1 MFFLSL
7 IEHTL
12 RLPPHLLDLP
22 LNEAIKGEL
31 ESLFLDKVIANLGL
45 CISVYDIRSIDGGFV
60 FPGDGAST
68 YTVEFRLVMFRPFVG
83 EIITAKLK
91 ESDANGLQYLG
102 SAVESCKSLSS
113 SIVEV
118 ACLVLK
124 DSLVV
129 PCLSEVAF
137 EVSLGFFDDIYI
149 PVHLMPNPC
158 HCEADPENKSQVIWI
173 WDYQEQKFPI
183 DGLDEIR
190 FQVQSVSYPP
200 IPVEQPKE
208 SKPFAPMMIMGS
220 LDYDGLGPVSWW

>member
-1 MFFLSL
+1 MFYLSL

-45 CISVYDIRSIDGGFV
+45 CISVYDIGSIDGGFV

-91 ESDANGLQYLG
+91 ESDANGLRL
-102 SAVESCKSLSS
+102 
-113 SIVEV
+113 
-118 ACLVLK
+118 
-124 DSLVV
+124 
-129 PCLSEVAF
+129 
-137 EVSLGFFDDIYI
+137 SLGFFDDIYI
-149 PVHLMPNPC
+149 PIHLMPNPC
-158 HCEADPENKSQVIWI
+158 HCEPNPEKKSQVIWI

-183 DGLDEIR
+183 DGIDEIR

-208 SKPFAPMMIMGS
+208 SKPFAPMVIMGS

>member
-1 MFFLSL
+1 MFYLSL

-91 ESDANGLQYLG
+91 ESNANGLR
-102 SAVESCKSLSS
+102 LS
-113 SIVEV
+113 
-118 ACLVLK
+118 
-124 DSLVV
+124 
-129 PCLSEVAF
+129 P
-137 EVSLGFFDDIYI
+137 GFFDDIYI
-149 PVHLMPNPC
+149 PIHLMPNSC
-158 HCEADPENKSQVIWI
+158 HCEPNPEK
-173 WDYQEQKFPI
+173 K
-183 DGLDEIR
+183 
-190 FQVQSVSYPP
+190 
-200 IPVEQPKE
+200 
-208 SKPFAPMMIMGS
+208 
-220 LDYDGLGPVSWW
+220 